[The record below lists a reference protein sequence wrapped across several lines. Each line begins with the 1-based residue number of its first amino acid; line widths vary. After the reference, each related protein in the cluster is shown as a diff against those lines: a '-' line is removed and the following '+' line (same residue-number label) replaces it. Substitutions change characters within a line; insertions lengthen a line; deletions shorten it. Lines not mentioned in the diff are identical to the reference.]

1 MKNHLQKFFA
11 HSAMYMASSVDAVTA
26 FRMAARRIKY
36 KTLAQRVNK
45 ALSMLDAGLPVS
57 EAFKVFRE
65 KKHLDGVA
73 WAILSSADKAG
84 SMRSACEHISA
95 YMKASAKI
103 QKSFVSALAYPTG
116 VIVMASAMVYFLL
129 TYIFPKITPL
139 FKSLNAPM
147 PPTTALLIFISDI
160 LRHYSLHIGLGTIAV
175 LAAFAYL
182 YKSEK
187 AVSGAVHFVFF
198 KIPFVRSL
206 VFAKES
212 HVLALSCGVL
222 MRSGRNL
229 AESVLAAKESAGN
242 SVMREYL
249 EQMLAELESGKPLS
263 EILASKPAG
272 RAGALYSLFQDE
284 WLDLITVGEKTGNL
298 PKACIEIAECYEGR
312 LKDTLELAA
321 RVAEPAALAVSAGI
335 ILVVAMSV
343 IQPMYAILNYVHS

>member
-1 MKNHLQKFFA
+1 
-11 HSAMYMASSVDAVTA
+11 MYMASSVDAVTA
-26 FRMAARRIKY
+26 FRMAARRTKY
-36 KTLAQRVNK
+36 KTLTARVNK
-45 ALSMLDAGLPVS
+45 SLSMLDAGLPIS
-57 EAFKVFRE
+57 EAFKVFKE
-65 KKHLDGVA
+65 KRHLDGVA

-95 YMKASAKI
+95 YIKSSAKI

-116 VIVMASAMVYFLL
+116 VITLASTMVYFLL
-129 TYIFPKITPL
+129 AYIFPKITPL

-147 PPTTALLIFISDI
+147 PPTTVFLIFISDI
-160 LRHYSLHIGLGTIAV
+160 LRHYSLQIAIGIIAV
-175 LAAFAYL
+175 LAASVYL

-187 AVSGAVHFVFF
+187 SVRGAAHLMFF
-198 KIPFVRSL
+198 KLPFVRSL

-222 MRSGRNL
+222 MYSGRNL
-229 AESVLAAKESAGN
+229 AESVFVAKESAGN
-242 SVMREYL
+242 IVMYEYL
-249 EQMLAELESGKPLS
+249 EQMLSGLESGKALS
-263 EILASKPAG
+263 EILASKPVG
-272 RAGALYSLFQDE
+272 RAGALHSLFQDE